1 MDPNYSLFH
10 ERAYNVPRSA
20 EQQLQ
25 QRKEIVRLVEIGV
38 LEEENSS
45 E

>member
-1 MDPNYSLFH
+1 MGTNCKPVHALSYTVRRL
-10 ERAYNVPRSA
+10 E

-25 QRKEIVRLVEIGV
+25 QRKEIVRLVDVGV
-38 LEEENSS
+38 LEEDHSS